1 MTAGAGIRLAAAL
14 GALVAGIAAVILIVL
29 LLRSVL
35 G

>member
-1 MTAGAGIRLAAAL
+1 MTAGVGIRLAAAL
-14 GALVAGIAAVILIVL
+14 GALVAGVAAVILIVL